1 MPILEVH
8 VENQPTHDSE
18 RQDSAQEKWKDPF
31 GWPSQSV
38 AYADPRSQ
46 MPQMGADMTVWRVLL
61 VDDNEMV
68 RELIKLQL
76 EQLGYHVL
84 CAKNGIEALECFR
97 KRHDEIC
104 LVLSDVIMPEMD
116 GWATLAAIKGIRQD
130 TPVVLAS
137 GSYEI
142 KAELGKH
149 SQKPQAL
156 LQKPFKKKVLKETLD
171 RVLGCVDPAD
181 PSSGDGPLRA
191 GG

>member
-1 MPILEVH
+1 
-8 VENQPTHDSE
+8 
-18 RQDSAQEKWKDPF
+18 
-31 GWPSQSV
+31 
-38 AYADPRSQ
+38 